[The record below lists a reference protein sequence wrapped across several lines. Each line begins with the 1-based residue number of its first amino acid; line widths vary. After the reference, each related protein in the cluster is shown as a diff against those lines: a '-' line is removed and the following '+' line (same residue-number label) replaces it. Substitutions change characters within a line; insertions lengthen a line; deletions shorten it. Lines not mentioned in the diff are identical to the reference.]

1 MTYPSLSETTTRDPY
16 QARDG
21 VLKVHMSEF
30 ILDKIP
36 FQIDL
41 SILIEELRLDKD
53 KFDVDP
59 IQRLAIEAQVI
70 ARPKAFYKIAP
81 IEARGDDFV
90 VIDGIKL
97 TSRVLRVNLELEQRV
112 FLYAATCGTE
122 LEGWSASVKDGLQNF
137 WANEIKGMA
146 LHSAIQALDENIT
159 TRFNTGQISSMSPGS
174 LDDWPLEEQRGL
186 FTLLGDL
193 KDGIGVQLL
202 DNLWM
207 IPTMSVSGIRFPS
220 EAGFESCQLCP
231 REVCSERAAP
241 YDEGLYD
248 RKFRIKT

>member
-1 MTYPSLSETTTRDPY
+1 
-16 QARDG
+16 
-21 VLKVHMSEF
+21 MSEF

-41 SILIEELRLDKD
+41 SILIEELRLDMD
-53 KFDVDP
+53 KFDIDP
-59 IQRLAIEAQVI
+59 IQRLAIEAQAI
-70 ARPKAFYKIAP
+70 ARPKAFYKVAP
-81 IEARGDDFV
+81 VEARGDDYV
-90 VIDGIKL
+90 VIGGIKL
-97 TSRVLRVNLELEQRV
+97 TSRVLRVNLDTEQQV

-122 LEGWSASVKDGLQNF
+122 LEVWSVSVKDGLQNF
-137 WANEIKGMA
+137 LANEIKGMA
-146 LHSAIQALDENIT
+146 LHSAIQALDENIAT
-159 TRFNTGQISSMSPGS
+159 CFNTGQISSMSPGS

-193 KDGIGVQLL
+193 KDVIGVQLL

-207 IPTMSVSGIRFPS
+207 VPSMSVSGIRFPS

-241 YDEGLYD
+241 YDDELYD
-248 RKFRIKT
+248 RKFRLKA